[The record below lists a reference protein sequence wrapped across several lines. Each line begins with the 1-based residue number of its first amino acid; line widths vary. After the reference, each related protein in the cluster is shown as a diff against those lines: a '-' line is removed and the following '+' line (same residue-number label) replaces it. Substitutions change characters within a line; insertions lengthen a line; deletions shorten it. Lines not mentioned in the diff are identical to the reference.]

1 MIETFNVRL
10 LDDAV
15 EIEGYVNAVERP
27 SKILEDRSGEFTETI
42 KVGAFEKALERN
54 NNVRI
59 LLNHQ
64 IDRDLGG
71 QLDGNLELHE
81 DAIGLHVNTTIRDAE
96 VVEKARN
103 DELVGWS
110 FGFYDV
116 DVRRRVDENGMV
128 SRSVYDLE
136 LEEVSI
142 LDNTRIPAYA
152 GTLVNVRDTDGKRLK
167 YGAMLTR
174 EAMPKPEE
182 EPPENPISEPSE
194 PSEEPEV
201 VQEIDYSE
209 FDEMIRT
216 MKGGEGNNV

>member
-1 MIETFNVRL
+1 MLNIRFT
-10 LDDAV
+10 DDSV

-42 KVGAFEKALERN
+42 KVGAFGRALERN

-59 LLNHQ
+59 LLNHMP
-64 IDRDLGG
+64 DRDLGG
-71 QLDGNLELHE
+71 QMDGNLELHE

-96 VVEKARN
+96 VIEKARN
-103 DELVGWS
+103 DQLVGWS

-116 DVRRRVDENGMV
+116 DVRRKVDEDGMV

-142 LDNTRIPAYA
+142 LDDTRIPAYD
-152 GTLVNVRDTDGKRLK
+152 GTLVNVRDTDGKPLK
-167 YGAMLTR
+167 YGAMMTR
-174 EAMPKPEE
+174 EATPAQEEKPAEKADTEPKT
-182 EPPENPISEPSE
+182 
-194 PSEEPEV
+194 EPEAA
-201 VQEIDYSE
+201 EIDYSE
-209 FDEMIRT
+209 YDEMIRT

>member
-1 MIETFNVRL
+1 MFNIRVM
-10 LDDAV
+10 DDAV

-42 KVGAFEKALERN
+42 KVGAFERALERN

-59 LLNHQ
+59 LLNHR

-152 GTLVNVRDTDGKRLK
+152 GTLVNVRDTDRKWLK
-167 YGAMLTR
+167 YGAMFTR
-174 EAMPKPEE
+174 DTAPAQEE
-182 EPPENPISEPSE
+182 IQPENADSDAV
-194 PSEEPEV
+194 EEPEAAV
-201 VQEIDYSE
+201 IDYSE
-209 FDEMIRT
+209 YDEMIRA
-216 MKGGEGNNV
+216 MKEGEKNDV